1 MLSNP
6 TTSLHARQR
15 QHRRQNSTP
24 SAFEGVKV
32 QNLPNVNRRQA
43 AGHRRGLSLD
53 TRRQQQQPQ
62 QQITSPTA
70 RQDST
75 VSMSTNNTGLANTS
89 QHRVLREAQQ
99 QRTQARP
106 GPQHHHH
113 HQQQQP
119 QHYVSYGHN
128 DPESFLISPHAT
140 PQTQRFDASCFETS
154 SAPFDPYGEQ
164 LNMMMRKNQGSYGTN
179 MSSSK
184 DFDLFTAE
192 SPQSTPNYLNMPE
205 SPSNRAWMPDGAAPT
220 IRRSTRRISD
230 GIVDRV
236 SKYENMSPEERPI
249 TPPNQNGNGMYPTSH
264 LCNDI
269 FHNADNSK
277 LTTPLPQW
285 KHPMTG
291 LQSKM
296 QDRPDSRTTMMAPW
310 RRPSSR
316 IVIAA
321 STTCKTCSK
330 T

>member
-53 TRRQQQQPQ
+53 TRRQQPQ

-89 QHRVLREAQQ
+89 QHHVLREAQQ

-106 GPQHHHH
+106 GPQQH
-113 HQQQQP
+113 QQQP
-119 QHYVSYGHN
+119 QHYVAYGHN
-128 DPESFLISPHAT
+128 DTENFLISPHGT
-140 PQTQRFDASCFETS
+140 PQTQRFDASCFDTS

-184 DFDLFTAE
+184 DFDLFTGE
-192 SPQSTPNYLNMPE
+192 SSQSTPNFLNVPE
-205 SPSNRAWMPDGAAPT
+205 SPSNRAWMSDGAAPT
-220 IRRSTRRISD
+220 LRRSARRISD
-230 GIVDRV
+230 GIMDQV
-236 SKYENMSPEERPI
+236 SKYENMSPGERPI
-249 TPPNQNGNGMYPTSH
+249 TPPNQNGNGMY
-264 LCNDI
+264 
-269 FHNADNSK
+269 
-277 LTTPLPQW
+277 LTTP
-285 KHPMTG
+285 
-291 LQSKM
+291 
-296 QDRPDSRTTMMAPW
+296 
-310 RRPSSR
+310 RRRSSPER
-316 IVIAA
+316 
-321 STTCKTCSK
+321 
-330 T
+330 